1 MFFVVLGMLSRGK
14 TLRQAGPV
22 PVEIL
27 LWELVIRGFSPIIYE
42 RRSPTGGGL
51 TVRVSGGTFVT
62 FSLNVVTFSLKLS
75 VFKFWLLIGPLS
87 FIFPL

>member
-1 MFFVVLGMLSRGK
+1 M
-14 TLRQAGPV
+14 

-27 LWELVIRGFSPIIYE
+27 LWKIVIRGFSPIIYE

-51 TVRVSGGTFVT
+51 TVDVRVSGGTFVT
-62 FSLNVVTFSLKLS
+62 FSLNFVAFSLKLL
-75 VFKFWLLIGPLS
+75 VLKFWQLIGSLS

>member
-1 MFFVVLGMLSRGK
+1 M
-14 TLRQAGPV
+14 

-27 LWELVIRGFSPIIYE
+27 LWELVIRGVSPIIYE
-42 RRSPTGGGL
+42 RRSPTDGGL

-75 VFKFWLLIGPLS
+75 VFKFWQLIGPLS